1 MEMPSSQKILALA
14 GVLLSMFLAALDN
27 TIVSTA
33 GPTIQRQLGI
43 EPGLYVWI
51 TTSYLVASTVL
62 VPIWGKLSDTIGR
75 RKVLLAGIVIFLLG
89 SLLCGLAVNA
99 TQLILS
105 RAVQGFGS
113 ASLFTSAFAIVADL
127 YSPRERGKLNGFFG
141 ATFGLSSVLGPLIGG
156 FLTDTFGWHWCFFVN
171 LPLGLI
177 AIAFIVARMPPLLP
191 RAVRTGTID
200 VGGSVAL
207 AVAVVPFLIAL
218 SFGKAELRAGE
229 TGFLWSSWQ
238 ELSLFAVSVVGLVSF
253 LLIEKRV
260 KEPIIDLSLFK
271 NRAFALGTLAA
282 FVSGLTFLGAIVFLP
297 LFMQTVVGERATG
310 AGLTTLPLTLGIVVG
325 NITSGRMTSSTGKYK
340 PILVASIALSAAAF
354 AILAF
359 TLDTDATKLS
369 VSWKMFLIGLGI
381 GPAIPLFALAI
392 QNSVPQQFIG
402 VASSMSTFARQLGST
417 VGIALLGTVF
427 STALS
432 ANLEAKLKV
441 ATEGVPPAMLARF
454 QAQASA
460 GGEGGASEGA
470 PQRSGFD
477 RVRVEQQVRSTFA
490 AQRSV
495 THDEQALAGL
505 AVAETKAIEIVSKV
519 EIAFKEAFTEAVRR
533 VYLASILIALLA
545 LFVCLL
551 VPALPLRG
559 QAAAP
564 VAGE

>member
-1 MEMPSSQKILALA
+1 
-14 GVLLSMFLAALDN
+14 
-27 TIVSTA
+27 
-33 GPTIQRQLGI
+33 
-43 EPGLYVWI
+43 VWI

-89 SLLCGLAVNA
+89 SLLCGLAANA
-99 TQLILS
+99 TQLILY
-105 RAVQGFGS
+105 RAVQGIGS

-127 YSPRERGKLNGFFG
+127 YSPRERGKLNGYFG
-141 ATFGLSSVLGPLIGG
+141 ATFGLSSVLGPLVGG

-171 LPLGLI
+171 LPLGVI

-191 RAVRTGTID
+191 RTERKGAID
-200 VGGSVAL
+200 VGGAIAL
-207 AVAVVPFLIAL
+207 AAAVVPLLIAL
-218 SFGKAELRAGE
+218 SFGKTELRAGE
-229 TGFLWSSWQ
+229 TGFLWTSWQ
-238 ELSLFAVSVVGLVSF
+238 ELSLFAGSLVGVISF
-253 LLIEKRV
+253 LIIEKRV
-260 KEPIIDLSLFK
+260 KEPIVDLSLFK

-282 FVSGLTFLGAIVFLP
+282 FASGLTFLGAIVFLP

-310 AGLTTLPLTLGIVVG
+310 AGLTTLPLTFGIVVG

-340 PILVASIALSAAAF
+340 PFLVASIALSAVAF
-354 AILAF
+354 AILAL

-432 ANLEAKLKV
+432 VNLETKMKA
-441 ATEGVPPAMLARF
+441 ATEGVPPALLARMQG
-454 QAQASA
+454 QAGA
-460 GGEGGASEGA
+460 GGEGGAAEGA
-470 PQRSGFD
+470 PQSRGFD
-477 RVRVEQQVRSTFA
+477 RARIEGKVREAFA
-490 AQRSV
+490 AQRSQV
-495 THDEQALAGL
+495 HDERALAGL
-505 AVAETKAIEIVSKV
+505 AAAEQQALDTVGKV
-519 EIAFKEAFTEAVRR
+519 EVAFKEAFTEAVRR

-545 LFVCLL
+545 LLVTLL
-551 VPALPLRG
+551 VPALPLRE
-559 QAAAP
+559 QAPSAVP
-564 VAGE
+564 VAAE